1 MSDEQTTITTGDR
14 KVSFAFERKI
24 TDNNYGHI
32 MTRGWAETTVPA
44 EASER
49 DVYQAELDLGNAVK
63 SAVLT
68 SMGIEFTFD
77 TDQGIVVEVAPV
89 ISIQQA
95 SAPAQAVQSGT
106 SAPVTSGH
114 GIRVANPN
122 DQDGPLPDWLINACQ
137 RDGVTSVYDNRK
149 TATGSR
155 PLFKE
160 AVGRGLQGH
169 GKNGDPAAYWAPKS

>member
-1 MSDEQTTITTGDR
+1 MTDEQTITTADR
-14 KVSFAFERKI
+14 KVSIAFERKI

-32 MTRGWAETTVPA
+32 MTPGWAETTVPA

-77 TDQGIVVEVAPV
+77 PEQGIVVEVAPV
-89 ISIQQA
+89 VNIQQA
-95 SAPAQAVQSGT
+95 SAPGAA
-106 SAPVTSGH
+106 APNTTGPVNTGGH
-114 GIRVANPN
+114 GIRVANAAE
-122 DQDGPLPDWLINACQ
+122 QDGPLPDWLISACQ

-149 TATGSR
+149 SATGSQ
-155 PLFKE
+155 PLFRE

-169 GKNGDPAAYWAPKS
+169 GKDGKPASYWPPKS